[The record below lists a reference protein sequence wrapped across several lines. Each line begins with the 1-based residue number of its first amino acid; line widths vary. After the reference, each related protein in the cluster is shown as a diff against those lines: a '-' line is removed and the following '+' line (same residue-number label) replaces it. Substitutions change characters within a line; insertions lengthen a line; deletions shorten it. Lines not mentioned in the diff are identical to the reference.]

1 MMPSALRLFLV
12 TGLAMTA
19 FAANSVLARL
29 AMAGGE
35 AGPWAFTL
43 LRILSGALVLALIVS
58 PGRAVRA
65 GSWASAAALL
75 AYAAFFSLAYLSLT
89 TGTGALIL
97 FALVQITMIGWG
109 LATGER
115 LSAARWAGTTLAVG
129 GLVWLL
135 MPGLQAPPL
144 TGALFMAVAGIGWG
158 IYSLRGRSQRQPTL
172 LTAGNF
178 ARAAALSLL
187 IGLPALLVSGESTP
201 SVEGAAYALASG
213 AITSA
218 LGYAIWYAALRDLSA
233 SLAAIAQLT
242 VPAIAALGGM
252 IFLEEPL
259 TVRFL
264 IATALILG
272 GVALASLSRR
282 KTRA

>member
-1 MMPSALRLFLV
+1 MMPSALRLFFI

-35 AGPWAFTL
+35 AGPWGFTL

-65 GSWASAAALL
+65 GSWTSAAALL

-109 LATGER
+109 LAIGER
-115 LSAARWAGTTLAVG
+115 LSAARWAGMALAVG

-144 TGALFMAVAGIGWG
+144 TGALLMAVAGVGWG
-158 IYSLRGRSQRQPTL
+158 IYSLRGRNQRQPTL

-187 IGLPALLVSGESTP
+187 IGLPALLVSGESAP

-282 KTRA
+282 KARA

>member
-1 MMPSALRLFLV
+1 MMPSALRLFFI

-109 LATGER
+109 LAIGER
-115 LSAARWAGTTLAVG
+115 LSAARWAGMALAVG

-144 TGALFMAVAGIGWG
+144 TGALLMAVAGIGWG
-158 IYSLRGRSQRQPTL
+158 IYSLRGRRQRQPTL

-187 IGLPALLVSGESTP
+187 IGLPALLVSGESAP

-282 KTRA
+282 KARA

>member
-1 MMPSALRLFLV
+1 
-12 TGLAMTA
+12 
-19 FAANSVLARL
+19 
-29 AMAGGE
+29 
-35 AGPWAFTL
+35 
-43 LRILSGALVLALIVS
+43 
-58 PGRAVRA
+58 
-65 GSWASAAALL
+65 
-75 AYAAFFSLAYLSLT
+75 
-89 TGTGALIL
+89 
-97 FALVQITMIGWG
+97 
-109 LATGER
+109 
-115 LSAARWAGTTLAVG
+115 
-129 GLVWLL
+129 
-135 MPGLQAPPL
+135 
-144 TGALFMAVAGIGWG
+144 MAVAGVGWG
-158 IYSLRGRSQRQPTL
+158 IYSLRGRNQRQPTL

-187 IGLPALLVSGESTP
+187 IGLPALLVSGESAP

>member
-1 MMPSALRLFLV
+1 MMPSALRLFFI
-12 TGLAMTA
+12 TALAMTA

-58 PGRAVRA
+58 PRRAVRA

-115 LSAARWAGTTLAVG
+115 LSAARWAGMALAAG

-144 TGALFMAVAGIGWG
+144 TGALLMAVAGIGWG
-158 IYSLRGRSQRQPTL
+158 IYSLRGRRQRQPTL

-187 IGLPALLVSGESTP
+187 IGLPALLVSGESAP

>member
-1 MMPSALRLFLV
+1 MMPSALRLFFI

-109 LATGER
+109 LAIGER
-115 LSAARWAGTTLAVG
+115 LSAARWAGMALAVG

-144 TGALFMAVAGIGWG
+144 TGALLMAVAGIGWG
-158 IYSLRGRSQRQPTL
+158 IYSLRGRNQRQPTL

-187 IGLPALLVSGESTP
+187 IGLPALLVSGESAP

-282 KTRA
+282 KARA

>member
-1 MMPSALRLFLV
+1 MMPSALRLFFI
-12 TGLAMTA
+12 TALAMTA

-35 AGPWAFTL
+35 PGPWAFTL

-97 FALVQITMIGWG
+97 FALVQLTMIGWG

-115 LSAARWAGTTLAVG
+115 LSAARWAGMALAAG

-144 TGALFMAVAGIGWG
+144 TGALLMAVAGIGWG
-158 IYSLRGRSQRQPTL
+158 IYSLRGRRQRQPTL

-187 IGLPALLVSGESTP
+187 IGLPALLVSGESAP

>member
-1 MMPSALRLFLV
+1 MMPSALRLFFI

-109 LATGER
+109 LAIGER
-115 LSAARWAGTTLAVG
+115 LSAARWAGMALAVG

-144 TGALFMAVAGIGWG
+144 TGALLMAVAGVGWG
-158 IYSLRGRSQRQPTL
+158 IYSLRGRNQRQPTL

-282 KTRA
+282 KARA

>member
-1 MMPSALRLFLV
+1 MMPSALRLFFI
-12 TGLAMTA
+12 TALAMTA

-187 IGLPALLVSGESTP
+187 IGLPALLVSGESAP

-218 LGYAIWYAALRDLSA
+218 LGYAIWYAALRNLSA

-252 IFLEEPL
+252 ILLEEPL